1 MSTTPFAAIQDTI
14 RQERL
19 EHTIAL
25 AEVIADFLIET
36 SKLFGRKAA
45 QAGEQLDQIS
55 PYLPRSQA

>member
-1 MSTTPFAAIQDTI
+1 MSTTSFTAIQDTI

-19 EHTIAL
+19 EHTLAL
-25 AEVIADFLIET
+25 ADRIADFLIET
-36 SKLFGRKAA
+36 ANLFGRKAA